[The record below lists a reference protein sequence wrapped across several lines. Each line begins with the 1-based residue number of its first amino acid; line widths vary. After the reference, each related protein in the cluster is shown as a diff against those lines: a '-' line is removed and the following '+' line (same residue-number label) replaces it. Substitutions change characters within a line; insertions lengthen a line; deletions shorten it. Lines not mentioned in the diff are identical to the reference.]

1 MMQSWFQQIKV
12 KEYWYTYTAQAA
24 ERHQDEMV
32 YIRGCSMKLKEL
44 LSEVKGKNNYRKIQ
58 KLYDLISTSPARS
71 CATTK
76 SLENQVVREL
86 ECLENAVRSE
96 NDVLIDASVNKIER
110 LANERNRILQVKN

>member
-1 MMQSWFQQIKV
+1 M
-12 KEYWYTYTAQAA
+12 
-24 ERHQDEMV
+24 
-32 YIRGCSMKLKEL
+32 
-44 LSEVKGKNNYRKIQ
+44 
-58 KLYDLISTSPARS
+58 ISTSPARS